1 MGDGE
6 EKTEEA
12 KDKADEAKEKR
23 PRESLLTLVPR
34 LARFVYHVSRDPRVP
49 WGVKGA
55 LVGLAAYLASPIDII
70 PDWIPAA
77 GYLDD
82 VLVVGFVV
90 SYVLAR
96 VPPEVVREHWGEDVQ
111 TLERI
116 RDLARRK
123 GKREGDEAVH

>member
-1 MGDGE
+1 MKEPE
-6 EKTEEA
+6 EKTEEPN
-12 KDKADEAKEKR
+12 EKR

-49 WGVKGA
+49 WAAKA
-55 LVGLAAYLASPIDII
+55 SLVGLAAYLASPIDII
-70 PDWIPAA
+70 PDWVPAA

-96 VPPEVVREHWGEDVQ
+96 VPPEVVREHWGEDIH

-123 GKREGDEAVH
+123 GKREGKEPEH